1 MCVCSYEHTHIN
13 THMGVLIQTPDYDTL
28 LHPTTTYNTFP
39 YCTLLHPTTPLI
51 TATVIPLPPSSS
63 AAAAASS
70 RCCHWPFLSAD
81 RPLSLSAARFLG
93 IPMHPPSLRNVLA
106 TCLSR
111 APHPQPPQR
120 EQREG
125 ARGRRGGGHTRDQVR
140 GLAEEVRWSINCG
153 AVASGL
159 FGTCPRRT
167 VYLFTA
173 FSLV

>member
-1 MCVCSYEHTHIN
+1 MCVCSYTN
-13 THMGVLIQTPDYDTL
+13 THMGVLIQT
-28 LHPTTTYNTFP
+28 HPTTTP
-39 YCTLLHPTTPLI
+39 YCTLLQPTTPLL
-51 TATVIPLPPSSS
+51 TAPYYTLHHLSSLLPSFPCLPPPPPPPPPPQAHAAIGLFYLPTPFQPRAFWGS
-63 AAAAASS
+63 A
-70 RCCHWPFLSAD
+70 HE
-81 RPLSLSAARFLG
+81 
-93 IPMHPPSLRNVLA
+93 MHPPSLRNALA
-106 TCLSR
+106 TSLSC
-111 APHPQPPQR
+111 APHPQAPQR

>member
-1 MCVCSYEHTHIN
+1 MSTHTSTHTWECSYK
-13 THMGVLIQTPDYDTL
+13 
-28 LHPTTTYNTFP
+28 HPTKTP
-39 YCTLLHPTTPLI
+39 YCTLLQPTTPFL
-51 TATVIPLPPSSS
+51 TAPYYTLQHLSSLLPSFPCLPPPPPPPPPQAD
-63 AAAAASS
+63 AAIGLFYLPIAPS
-70 RCCHWPFLSAD
+70 PFQPRAFWGS
-81 RPLSLSAARFLG
+81 PHE
-93 IPMHPPSLRNVLA
+93 MHPPSLRNVLA

-167 VYLFTA
+167 V
-173 FSLV
+173 